1 MAANFSQAEPIT
13 GVSNPLASASG
24 GLVSVNL
31 CVDQMLLR
39 FAERDQITSVTYF
52 ADNPLMSP
60 LALQAQGL
68 HRNHGLVEEII
79 PLQPR
84 LVLAGEYGAREA
96 IELLLALGYPVV
108 RVPLPQKLADIDAH
122 LARMAEILDSPP
134 ALLSFSQH
142 WQVRKAQLQAENRRT
157 PNSAKPSALMLGP
170 NHIAP
175 GGGTLEDELLTLAG
189 FQNWAVQQGI
199 QGFASVNLEKL
210 VLNPPDLLI
219 VDQVAAEHFSVAHEV
234 LQHPALA
241 RAMQKGDLA
250 ALPGNLSVCP
260 APNINALIS
269 TLIEL
274 RLGLKRNVS

>member
-1 MAANFSQAEPIT
+1 MVAARSHAESGSSLP
-13 GVSNPLASASG
+13 ASSSG

-39 FAERDQITSVTYF
+39 FAGRDQIASVTYF

-79 PLQPR
+79 PLKPR

-96 IELLLALGYPVV
+96 VELLLALGYPVL

-122 LARMAEILDSPP
+122 LARMAEILNNPP
-134 ALLSFSQH
+134 ALVEFSSQ
-142 WQVRKAQLQAENRRT
+142 WQARKLQLEADNRLT
-157 PNSAKPSALMLGP
+157 PVSAKPSALMLGP

-175 GGGTLEDELLTLAG
+175 GNGTLEDELLSLAG
-189 FQNWAVQQGI
+189 FHNWAVQQGI
-199 QGFASVNLEKL
+199 QGFASIDLEKL

-219 VDQVAAEHFSVAHEV
+219 VDQVAAKHFSVAHEV
-234 LQHPALA
+234 LRHPALA
-241 RAMQKGDLA
+241 RAMKGGALA
-250 ALPGNLSVCP
+250 ALPGNLTVCP
-260 APNINALIS
+260 APNINALMS
-269 TLIEL
+269 ALIEL
-274 RLGLKRNVS
+274 RLGLARDVS